1 MKKIREI
8 KFVINYP
15 HNENIYYDLL
25 IKLDGLMT
33 NYHDYMTTEPIA
45 CDEEVKEL
53 SNVNWDLTC
62 ALLTMILRE
71 DH

>member
-1 MKKIREI
+1 MKKKIREI
-8 KFVINYP
+8 QFAIYYP

-45 CDEEVKEL
+45 CDEEVKSHKRKDL
-53 SNVNWDLTC
+53 SSDN
-62 ALLTMILRE
+62 LLPFYIITP
-71 DH
+71 